1 MKKTSLNETHRFLG
15 AKMVEFAGYDM
26 PVQYPDGMLKEHEW
40 TRSGNVGIFDVSH
53 MGQFMIEGKDVAKFL
68 SYITPTDFSLS
79 TQNLAKYTVLTN
91 PEGGIIDDL
100 IITKLT
106 DEKFFIVLN
115 AGCKEKDADWI
126 RKNLKN
132 LPAGINFTE
141 LSDRSLIAV
150 QGGKA
155 EEVLNRF
162 LSGVYLSNLPYMNL
176 GTYKLGTPMQFAKRQ
191 FAGRPVACQN
201 DYWEEVFIS
210 RTGYT
215 GEDGFEIS
223 IRNSAAPQFWRDLCA
238 QSEVK
243 PIGLG
248 ARDSLRLEMGYPL
261 YGHDLDK
268 TTSPIEAGLGWVV
281 SKTNTNFIGAERILK
296 EKAEGVKHKRMGVKL
311 LDRGIA
317 REGTEIRKD
326 GKRIGKL
333 SSGGFSPNL
342 KVSIGQGYFDTALAK
357 IGDQVFALVR
367 DREIPAILTS
377 PVFVEAKTKSVKN
390 NIN

>member
-1 MKKTSLNETHRFLG
+1 MKKTALNEVHRQQG

-53 MGQFMIEGKDVAKFL
+53 MGQYIIEGKEVAKFL
-68 SYITPTDFSLS
+68 SHITPTDFSLS
-79 TQNLAKYTVLTN
+79 TPALAKYTVLTN
-91 PEGGIIDDL
+91 ENGGIIDDL
-100 IITKLT
+100 IITKIN

-115 AGCKEKDADWI
+115 AGCKEKDEAWI
-126 RKNLKN
+126 RKNLPSHLK
-132 LPAGINFTE
+132 FTA

-162 LSGVYLSNLPYMNL
+162 LASGDLAQLPYMNL
-176 GTYKLGTPMQFAKRQ
+176 GTYKFKNG
-191 FAGRPVACQN
+191 
-201 DYWEEVFIS
+201 EEVFIG

-215 GEDGFEIS
+215 GEDGFEVS
-223 IRNSAAPQFWRDLCA
+223 IKNDAVAQFWLDLSA
-238 QSEVK
+238 MSEVK

-261 YGHDLDK
+261 YGHDLDD
-268 TTSPIEAGLGWVV
+268 TTSPIEAALGWVV
-281 SKTNTNFIGAERILK
+281 SKSNSGFIGAARVLK
-296 EKAEGVKHKRMGVKL
+296 EKAEGVQRKRIGVKL

-326 GKRIGKL
+326 GKKIGVL

-342 KVSIGQGYFDTALAK
+342 KVSIGQGYFDTSLAK
-357 IGDQVFALVR
+357 VGDTVSAVVR
-367 DREIPAILTS
+367 DREIPAVLTS
-377 PVFVEAKTKSVKN
+377 PVFVEAKTKSVKK
-390 NIN
+390 